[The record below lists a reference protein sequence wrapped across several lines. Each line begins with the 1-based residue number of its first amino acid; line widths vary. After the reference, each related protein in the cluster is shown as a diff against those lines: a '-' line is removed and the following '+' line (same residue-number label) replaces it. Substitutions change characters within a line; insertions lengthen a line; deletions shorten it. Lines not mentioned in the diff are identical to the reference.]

1 MPSKEYTLKEL
12 FIMKLQAL
20 YDIEQEIIKALPK
33 MAKKAFHPELKVA
46 LEEHLAETQTQK
58 TRLEDIFEQMGE
70 KPKKLKVEAIRGIV
84 EDANWV
90 IQNIEG
96 NEARDAAMLASAQ
109 YVEHY
114 EMAGYGTAIEWVKLL
129 EMDEAVSLLEETL
142 EEEKAA
148 DEKLSDLAESEI
160 NEALGV

>member
-33 MAKKAFHPELKVA
+33 MAKKASHPELKTA
-46 LEEHLAETQTQK
+46 LEEHLTETETQK

-90 IQNIEG
+90 MQNIEG

-114 EMAGYGTAIEWVKLL
+114 EMAGYGTAIEWAKLL